1 MRMIRWG
8 ARLSRSSVLFGAT
21 PLRYIDDVGGG
32 DMWICFNDGFVSAV
46 EHRDS
51 PDILMIRARRREI
64 LENLFPGEDVVEGG
78 STDYQYRVV
87 VAKTAFADVVSKRIS
102 EISYPNFKDS
112 VEDLELHQLYEKFWS
127 LHRRY
132 QR

>member
-1 MRMIRWG
+1 
-8 ARLSRSSVLFGAT
+8 
-21 PLRYIDDVGGG
+21 
-32 DMWICFNDGFVSAV
+32 MWICFNDGFVSAV

-51 PDILMIRARRREI
+51 SDLLMIRARRRDI
-64 LENLFPGEDVVEGG
+64 LQNLFPNEHLIEGG

-87 VAKTAFADVVSKRIS
+87 VSKAVFGDVVSKHIS
-102 EISYPNFKDS
+102 EVSYPNFKDS
-112 VEDLELHQLYEKFWS
+112 VEDHELHELYEKFWS

>member
-1 MRMIRWG
+1 
-8 ARLSRSSVLFGAT
+8 
-21 PLRYIDDVGGG
+21 
-32 DMWICFNDGFVSAV
+32 
-46 EHRDS
+46 
-51 PDILMIRARRREI
+51 MIRARRRDI
-64 LENLFPGEDVVEGG
+64 LQNLFPNEYVIEGG

-87 VAKTAFADVVSKRIS
+87 VSKAVFGDVVSKRIS

-112 VEDLELHQLYEKFWS
+112 VEDHELHELYEKFWS

>member
-1 MRMIRWG
+1 
-8 ARLSRSSVLFGAT
+8 
-21 PLRYIDDVGGG
+21 
-32 DMWICFNDGFVSAV
+32 MWICFNDGFVSAV

-64 LENLFPGEDVVEGG
+64 LENLFPGEDIVEGG
-78 STDYQYRVV
+78 STDYHYRVV

-112 VEDLELHQLYEKFWS
+112 VEDHEMHELYEKFWS

>member
-1 MRMIRWG
+1 
-8 ARLSRSSVLFGAT
+8 
-21 PLRYIDDVGGG
+21 
-32 DMWICFNDGFVSAV
+32 MWICFNDGFVSAV

-51 PDILMIRARRREI
+51 SDLMMIRARRRDV
-64 LENLFPGEDVVEGG
+64 LQSLFPNEHVIEGG

-87 VAKTAFADVVSKRIS
+87 VSKAVFGDVVSKRIS

-112 VEDLELHQLYEKFWS
+112 VEDHGLHELYEKFWS

>member
-1 MRMIRWG
+1 
-8 ARLSRSSVLFGAT
+8 
-21 PLRYIDDVGGG
+21 
-32 DMWICFNDGFVSAV
+32 MWICFNDGFISAV

-51 PDILMIRARRREI
+51 ADLLMVRARRRDV
-64 LENLFPGEDVVEGG
+64 LDTLFPDSEVVVGG

-87 VAKTAFADVVSKRIS
+87 ISKAAFSEVVSRRIS

-112 VEDLELHQLYEKFWS
+112 VDDQELHELYEKFWS

>member
-1 MRMIRWG
+1 
-8 ARLSRSSVLFGAT
+8 
-21 PLRYIDDVGGG
+21 
-32 DMWICFNDGFVSAV
+32 MWICFNDGFVSAV

-51 PDILMIRARRREI
+51 SDLLMIRARRRDI
-64 LENLFPGEDVVEGG
+64 LQNLFPNEHLIEGG

-87 VAKTAFADVVSKRIS
+87 GSKAVFGDVVSKRIS

-112 VEDLELHQLYEKFWS
+112 VEDHELHELYEKFWS